1 MFHNCKRAS
10 CCPVSGCRF
19 IKEKQQRS
27 IGKIFT
33 LEAHALDSLYVVV
46 YLRHGSIYCNRP
58 ICENDVRKKVQVGS
72 DQEKAQS
79 EKDSHSKNGG
89 GKKLN

>member
-10 CCPVSGCRF
+10 CWPVSGCRF
-19 IKEKQQRS
+19 IKRKQQKS

-46 YLRHGSIYCNRP
+46 YLGHGSIYCNRP
-58 ICENDVRKKVQVGS
+58 ICENDVKMVQVGN

-89 GKKLN
+89 EKKPN